1 MSRHDVVFDAFLDEL
16 QKEAGFKEV
25 LRNAGLAAALTA
37 GAGGQEINVPPLDSF
52 KLPDDMKVVNAK
64 LTNYCPCPTCCE
76 GHSERG
82 INRETAY
89 GGVASK
95 PGAAVAPDA
104 IPKRS
109 WLFIPGKGWV
119 VADDTGGAMRQSWE
133 KDKTYHIDQRAA
145 MSDYLK
151 PKTPGKPTAKEIQ
164 KAIEAAHEAA
174 KVSGV
179 EKNVP
184 VIIGPQAPKGKFTPP
199 TLPDFKQ
206 SATKDD
212 LIAILRKYNQD
223 QAKLT
228 KKPEIPEP
236 APPVKVPTPAPKK
249 APPVR
254 KPASRPTAPRPSAKK
269 PTKAPPPLPFLP

>member
-25 LRNAGLAAALTA
+25 LRNAGLAAVLTA
-37 GAGGQEINVPPLDSF
+37 GAGGQEIDVPPLDSF
-52 KLPDDMKVVNAK
+52 KLPADMKVVNAK

-199 TLPDFKQ
+199 SLPDFKQ
-206 SATKDD
+206 PSTKDD

-236 APPVKVPTPAPKK
+236 APPVKVPTPTLKK